1 MNAKYIIIDDYLA
14 YKIAKNSGLNAIR
27 TLSVLLK
34 AKEKGIVKEI
44 KPLLDEMIAK
54 GRWYSQRVYFN
65 FLRKIGEL

>member
-1 MNAKYIIIDDYLA
+1 MKAKYVIIDDYWA
-14 YKIAKNSGLNAIR
+14 YKVAQNSGLNVLR
-27 TLSVLLK
+27 TLTVLLK

-65 FLRKIGEL
+65 FLKKIGEL